1 MLLYADDI
9 VLLCTNINELSE
21 IVKIY
26 DKTFGLKISTGKT

>member
-9 VLLCTNINELSE
+9 VLLCNDIDELSE

-26 DKTFGLKISTGKT
+26 EKTFAPDLV